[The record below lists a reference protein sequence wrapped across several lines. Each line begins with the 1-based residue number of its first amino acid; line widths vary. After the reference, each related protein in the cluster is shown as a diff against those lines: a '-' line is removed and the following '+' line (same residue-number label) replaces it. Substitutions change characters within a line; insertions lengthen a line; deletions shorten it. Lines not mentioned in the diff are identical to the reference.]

1 MLLSDLYCIFD
12 ATLTSHACWNGKWK
26 AWNCPLAMQ
35 TDPALDGLDV
45 EVREAEF
52 PEKPQNTTRCQK
64 CAYYSC
70 FVGLS
75 LVIAAVIA

>member
-1 MLLSDLYCIFD
+1 MYQINKETAKYWKGRL
-12 ATLTSHACWNGKWK
+12 ACSR
-26 AWNCPLAMQ
+26 PLQ
-35 TDPALDGLDV
+35 TDPSLDGLDV

-52 PEKPQNTTRCQK
+52 PEKPENTTRCQK

-75 LVIAAVIA
+75 LVVAAVIA